1 MKRKY
6 TILMIFMCLFFC
18 MPSLVFADYPAEINN
33 TSVRIRS
40 NPGTNNSILYTVS
53 TGTPINVVDKTL
65 YSGTGCDQKWY
76 KVTYKGN
83 TGYVCS
89 LYVTFVNN
97 SFNGIDTS
105 SYTARVNAN
114 NVNVRYSDTKN
125 STLLN
130 TLSLGVN
137 VKILDTT
144 NRSNSG
150 CDGNKWYHIEY
161 YNKKT
166 GYICARYVTKI
177 EEITATNEEYAQELR
192 QAGFPDSYIPYL
204 THLHNKYPNW
214 VFTPKNTNSNF
225 TTAVDAEE
233 GKNYMQTTN
242 DNYRTSSVPAE
253 ASSWYRVNKSVIAFY
268 MDPRNWLTEERLFM
282 FEKLDYDQS
291 FDSQYPTLV
300 KTVFG
305 EGALGADQYT
315 IPMYNSGKKYGVSP
329 LHIASRI
336 RLEVGKNGSD
346 STNGT
351 TFTYDG
357 HTYSGYYNFFNI
369 GAYEQTVNGVS
380 YSSITMGLVTAM
392 NRGWDTIDKAID
404 GGTAFLAN
412 GYITQ
417 GQGTLYYQKFNV
429 RPGATYSSYTHQYMT
444 NIQAPATEGNQ
455 TYNSY
460 ADSNILNQSF
470 IFEIPV
476 YNMPDYTSLPDR
488 GSSNNYLSRL
498 TVRGFE
504 LSPEFD
510 KEVLTYEV
518 VVPSNTNTVHITAVT
533 EDRPA
538 TLTPADGD
546 FELPSTRTDVSFVVT
561 AVSGDKKTYT
571 ITFIKEEDNN
581 DPGTGGNENSGN
593 TGNNNNTGNNEN
605 GNGNGNTT
613 PDVPTTNEGN
623 TQTSIEQIIN
633 ESSITVSNDIVTN
646 IKYDTKVS
654 TIKNKLTENGAMD
667 AVIKNA
673 NGNVLGNNDIIGTGC
688 TLTIVVD
695 GNQIT
700 YTFSIIGDTS
710 GDGKVTILDLLQV
723 QKHLQGDKKLT
734 NAYHKAGDTSG
745 DNNITILDL
754 LQIQKHLQGDKVL

>member
-1 MKRKY
+1 MKKKY
-6 TILMIFMCLFFC
+6 IVLAIFMCLFFSL
-18 MPSLVFADYPAEINN
+18 PSLVYADYSAEINN

-65 YSGTGCDQKWY
+65 YSGTGCDEKWY

-89 LYVTFVNN
+89 RYVTFVNN
-97 SFNGIDTS
+97 TFNGIDTTG
-105 SYTARVNAN
+105 YTARVNAN

-125 STLLN
+125 STLLD

-150 CDGNKWYHIEY
+150 CSSNRWYHIEY

-166 GYICARYVTKI
+166 GYICSNYVTKI
-177 EEITATNEEYAQELR
+177 EEITATDPEYAQVLR
-192 QAGFPDSYIPYL
+192 EAGFPDSYIPYL
-204 THLHNKYPNW
+204 TYLHNKYPNW
-214 VFTPKNTNSNF
+214 VFTPKNTNTNF
-225 TTAVDAEE
+225 STAVDAEE

-242 DNYRTSSVPAE
+242 DNYRTSSTPAE
-253 ASSWYRVNKSVIAFY
+253 ASSWFRVNKSVIAFY
-268 MDPRNWLTEERLFM
+268 MDPRNWLTEERIFM

-291 FDSQYPTLV
+291 FDTQYPVLV

-305 EGALGADQYT
+305 DGALSADQYT
-315 IPMYNSGKKYGVSP
+315 VPMYNSGKKYGISP

-351 TFTYDG
+351 TFTYNG
-357 HTYSGYYNFFNI
+357 NTYSGYYNFFNI
-369 GAYEQTVNGVS
+369 GAYEQTVNGVH

-392 NRGWDTIDKAID
+392 NKGWDTIDKAID
-404 GGTAFLAN
+404 GGAAFLAN

-460 ADSNILNQSF
+460 ADSNILSQSF

-476 YNMPDYTSLPDR
+476 YNNMPEYTSLPDR

-498 TVRGFE
+498 EVRGFE

-518 VVPSNTNTVHITAVT
+518 NVPANTNSVHITVVT

-538 TLTPADGD
+538 TITPADGD
-546 FELPSTRTDVSFVVT
+546 FELPSTRTDISFVVT
-561 AVSGDKKTYT
+561 AVSGDKRTYT
-571 ITFIKEEDNN
+571 ITFIKDEDNTN
-581 DPGTGGNENSGN
+581 TGGDNTGNGDSGNNGNNDNTGSGN
-593 TGNNNNTGNNEN
+593 TS
-605 GNGNGNTT
+605 
-613 PDVPTTNEGN
+613 PDVPTTGGGDN
-623 TQTSIEQIIN
+623 QTTIEEVIQ
-633 ESSITVSNDIVTN
+633 ESNITVNNNVVTN
-646 IKYDTKVS
+646 IKYDTKAS
-654 TIKNKLTENGAMD
+654 TIKNRLTENGAMD
-667 AVIKNA
+667 VVIKNT
-673 NGNVLGNNDIIGTGC
+673 NGNALGNNDIIGTGC
-688 TLTIVVD
+688 TLTIMVE
-695 GNQIT
+695 GNQVT

-734 NAYHKAGDTSG
+734 NAYFKAADTSG
-745 DNNITILDL
+745 DNNVTILDL